1 MFIAEVVVVVVM
13 VAVDGSRSAAP
24 AQSATASPVV
34 LAASTTSGFSRLVA
48 KRVSHGHAAVCE
60 EERDAELVFSSPSF
74 VLFPVRHIKKLTQE
88 KSNGGGGD
96 GGGGEEHHHTGE
108 SSHRH
113 HRHHDHHHQ
122 GASHPILRTAIT
134 TKVLEGTYHGVATA
148 EKQAF
153 LQSGPPF
160 FASPFFVDHAKVL
173 KRAFTDMA
181 VHDLRLPPTRIAFN
195 LTANAEYQAN
205 PKSVVSISISLP
217 NLQTGELSTARM
229 MLPVRL

>member
-1 MFIAEVVVVVVM
+1 MAEQLVQHP
-13 VAVDGSRSAAP
+13 GPIIPWRFQEEP
-24 AQSATASPVV
+24 ATGAFWPPFWNT
-34 LAASTTSGFSRLVA
+34 R
-48 KRVSHGHAAVCE
+48 SHGHAAVSE

-88 KSNGGGGD
+88 KS
-96 GGGGEEHHHTGE
+96 GGGEEHHYTGE

-113 HRHHDHHHQ
+113 HRHHHHHDHHHQ
-122 GASHPILRTAIT
+122 GDSQPIFRAAIT
-134 TKVLEGTYHGVATA
+134 TEVLEGTYHGVATA

-181 VHDLRLPPTRIAFN
+181 VHDLRLPPTRVAFN